1 MKTRNL
7 FLSLFAFAAVCACN
21 KEADPVGP
29 EQLDGETYIA
39 VTIKQPSDASTRAP
53 QDAGFKYGSDAEN
66 AVTTARFILYDSYG
80 KYIIHQDVTISTW
93 TDAATDPAG
102 NVETTSNAVLVLDEG
117 LSAPR
122 YMIAVLNYPQNAG
135 GVPIDYTVDMT
146 AFYNV
151 NGDFL
156 TGCTVSGKFI
166 MTNSVS
172 SACKATVI
180 PADKIFTE
188 KSQATQAGNAVD
200 VYVERV
206 VARVDVKEN
215 ATVAQHGENISYDGT
230 LIDVEPKI
238 LGYTLANTTQKS
250 NLIKN
255 IEGITMGWSW
265 DEPANFRSYWANSVA
280 GINVNPSYEAI
291 TNANAASVYCQENTN
306 GTDTPSTML
315 LVKARIVKSGE
326 SEGLDMIKYLG
337 NYYSEDGFKTYVVNN
352 ILNTC
357 KHDGDVA
364 YAKTDLVIKKAE
376 SPAKPWEV
384 VVKLTDVAASYGGV
398 TGDPT
403 TLLEGMSSIWRWT
416 GGAAYFFTPVKHYG
430 EDGSGNK
437 LNGIVRNHVYD
448 MTVNSVT
455 GLGTPVVDVELPI
468 DPEKPVDAKY
478 SIGAEVN
485 ILSWKVVSQTV
496 DLN

>member
-53 QDAGFKYGSDAEN
+53 HDAGFKYGTDAEN
-66 AVTTARFILYDSYG
+66 AVTTAKFILYDSYG
-80 KYIIHQDVTISTW
+80 KYITDQDVTISTW
-93 TDAATDPAG
+93 TDAVSDPEDE
-102 NVETTSNAVLVLDEG
+102 VETKSNAVLVLEDG

-122 YMIAVLNYPQNAG
+122 YMIAVLNYPEND
-135 GVPIDYTVDMT
+135 VDYDVDMNE
-146 AFYNV
+146 FYTV

-156 TGCTVSGKFI
+156 TGCTESGKFI

-188 KSQATQAGNAVD
+188 KSQATMAGNAVE

-215 ATVAQHGENISYDGT
+215 TLVTQNGETISYDGT
-230 LIDVEPKI
+230 LIDVIPEI

-250 NLIKN
+250 NLIKA
-255 IEGITMGWSW
+255 IEGITMGWAW

-280 GINVNPSYEAI
+280 GIKVNPSYQAI
-291 TNANAASVYCQENTN
+291 TDADAASVYCQENTN
-306 GTDTPSTML
+306 GIDTPSTML

-326 SEGLDMIKYLG
+326 LVGLDMIKYLG

-364 YAKTDLVIKKAE
+364 YAITDLVIKKAE

-384 VVKLTDVAASYGGV
+384 VVKLTDGAASYANV

-416 GGAAYFFTPVKHYG
+416 DGAAYFFTPVKHYG
-430 EDGSGNK
+430 DDGSGNN
-437 LNGIVRNHVYD
+437 LNGIVRNHIYD